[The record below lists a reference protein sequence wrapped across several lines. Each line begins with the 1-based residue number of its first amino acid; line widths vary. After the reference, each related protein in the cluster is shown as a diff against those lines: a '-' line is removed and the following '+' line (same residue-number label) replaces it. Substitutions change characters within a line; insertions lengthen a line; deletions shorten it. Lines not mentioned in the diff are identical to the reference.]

1 MEDNG
6 KDIWANSTT
15 AISFSSSNGG
25 SVPGFADTVFIC
37 GELFI
42 LIGIIFSHKDVRSTY
57 YIIWSQG
64 SNFDTLCK

>member
-6 KDIWANSTT
+6 KDIWTNSTT

-25 SVPGFADTVFIC
+25 SVPGFTDTVFIC

-42 LIGIIFSHKDVRSTY
+42 IIAIVV
-57 YIIWSQG
+57 YIKEP
-64 SNFDTLCK
+64 T

>member
-6 KDIWANSTT
+6 KDIWTNSTT

-25 SVPGFADTVFIC
+25 SVPGFTDTVIIC

-42 LIGIIFSHKDVRSTY
+42 ITGMVFFT
-57 YIIWSQG
+57 
-64 SNFDTLCK
+64 

>member
-6 KDIWANSTT
+6 EDIRTNSTS

-25 SVPGFADTVFIC
+25 SVPGFTDTVFIC

-42 LIGIIFSHKDVRSTY
+42 IIA
-57 YIIWSQG
+57 IIV
-64 SNFDTLCK
+64 FT